1 LLLTVNGERISQPQ
15 IYAAG
20 QDPKHPK
27 GDKMSQHLDRL
38 RLGDKVDVKGPVGRF
53 LYEGREMAEIGGRP
67 LPHVE
72 RLGMLAGGTGI
83 TPMYQLVQAILR
95 DPQDATRC
103 SLLFANR

>member
-1 LLLTVNGERISQPQ
+1 
-15 IYAAG
+15 
-20 QDPKHPK
+20 
-27 GDKMSQHLDRL
+27 MSQHLDRL

-53 LYEGREMAEIGGRP
+53 LYKGRGMAKIGGRT
-67 LPHVE
+67 LPYRIT

-95 DPQDATRC
+95 DPRDATRC